1 MLAPPVASAKPETRK
16 KKTSRAGGSVR
27 QAATPIPLPSVVP
40 EDPSEIALIA
50 KGAVVLDAFSGST
63 IFGKNETER
72 FYPASAT
79 KILTALLVIEAGDL
93 DRPVVIEPVDTQ
105 VEPSAVYFKP
115 GEQFTRR
122 ALLYALM
129 LKSANDVAQALAR
142 DNAGSVAAF
151 AEKMT
156 LRAKQ
161 LGAADSHFMNP
172 HGLHHPEHYTTPLDL
187 ALIAR
192 AAMQQPVFREFVG
205 TLSYQWVGANGAV
218 RLDNHNKMLRS
229 FPGCTGLKTGYTLR
243 AQHVLVS
250 SALRDHREVI
260 CVVMHSDK
268 PGKWTDSSLL
278 LTYALAHPP
287 KDPELD

>member
-1 MLAPPVASAKPETRK
+1 MASAKPETRK
-16 KKTSRAGGSVR
+16 KKSARPAARAAG
-27 QAATPIPLPSVVP
+27 TPIPLPAVIP
-40 EDPSEIALIA
+40 NDPADIALIA
-50 KGAVVLDAFSGST
+50 KGAIVIDALSGAA
-63 IFGKNETER
+63 IFEKNAEER

-93 DRPVVIEPVDTQ
+93 DRPVVIELPDTQ

-122 ALLYALM
+122 ELLYALM

-156 LRAKQ
+156 LRARQ
-161 LGAADSHFMNP
+161 LGAVNSHFMNP
-172 HGLHHPEHYTTPLDL
+172 HGLHHPEHYTTPHDL
-187 ALIAR
+187 ALIGR
-192 AAMQQPVFREFVG
+192 AAMQQPVFRQFVG
-205 TLSYQWVGANGAV
+205 TLSYQWMGANGVV

-229 FPGCTGLKTGYTLR
+229 FPGCTGLKTGYTVR

-250 SALRDHREVI
+250 SALRNHREVI

-278 LTYALAHPP
+278 LSYAFNHLPAA
-287 KDPELD
+287 PELE